1 MTYPKRDPLPWGQPT
16 DAVEVS
22 SYPQEIAPLG
32 PPPPTRSAGW
42 LVVVLVLVCGL
53 AGGIGLLVAA
63 RDDVSGSPIAAPGT
77 TTGNPTTTREP
88 APRPGAK
95 LSYTDYEGPWDFR
108 YNGVA
113 LQADWVSGR
122 DNDNCEP
129 IDQSGKLAALG
140 CRYAAELELSAEAGG
155 VRFLQFILAM
165 PDAAT
170 ASTAAAEIDDTDL
183 KARPGS
189 RIENYAT
196 GKWKAG
202 AQDQFIVVTMVTAT
216 AAVDTAL
223 VNKYLGYRHADILG
237 AIAFR

>member
-1 MTYPKRDPLPWGQPT
+1 MGAADGCGGGQL
-16 DAVEVS
+16 VS
-22 SYPQEIAPLG
+22 AG
-32 PPPPTRSAGW
+32 DRTARSAATHTIG
-42 LVVVLVLVCGL
+42 GL
-53 AGGIGLLVAA
+53 ARGGVWC
-63 RDDVSGSPIAAPGT
+63 D
-77 TTGNPTTTREP
+77 
-88 APRPGAK
+88 
-95 LSYTDYEGPWDFR
+95 
-108 YNGVA
+108 
-113 LQADWVSGR
+113 
-122 DNDNCEP
+122 P
-129 IDQSGKLAALG
+129 IDQSGKLAGLG

-170 ASTAAAEIDDTDL
+170 ATTAAAEIDDTDL

-202 AQDQFIVVTMVTAT
+202 AQDQFVVITMVTAT